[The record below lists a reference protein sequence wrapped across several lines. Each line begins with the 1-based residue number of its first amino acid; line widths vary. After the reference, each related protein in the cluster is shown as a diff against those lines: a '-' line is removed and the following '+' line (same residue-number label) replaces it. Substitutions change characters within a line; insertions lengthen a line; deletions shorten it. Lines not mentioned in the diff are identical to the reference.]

1 MKIAFW
7 SPVRESVGVTTNITC
22 IATLSSLAGANRA
35 VLLENHYSGRNIA
48 DLVLTQEKSLEL
60 REQGHYYTKYGVE
73 YVLKRM
79 YSGQNGSELIRQVAV
94 PLLYEKLLYLPQS
107 YIVNREVFNYE
118 FELVREE
125 LFRCLEEMAEYV
137 FVDTETNQ
145 NLSSS
150 TILSDADL
158 IVVNLLQE
166 PEMMRDF
173 FHNYPS
179 IREKAVFLFGMYQ
192 KDCAWN
198 LRRICYEY
206 HISREQVA
214 AIPLDTELESA
225 LMQGRLLQFLNI
237 NYYKASGRENDYF
250 MRQAKKA
257 VAMIRENAIRIRR
270 AKLIKDSS
278 IDKSAGFSGGLTGTE
293 S

>member
-7 SPVRESVGVTTNITC
+7 SPVRESVGVTTNVTC
-22 IATLSSLAGANRA
+22 IATLASLATANRTI
-35 VLLENHYSGRNIA
+35 LLENHYSGRNIA
-48 DLVLTQEKSLEL
+48 DLVLTQERSNAL

-79 YSGQNGSELIRQVAV
+79 YSGKNGTELLRQVAV
-94 PLLYEKLLYLPQS
+94 PLLCEKLLYLPQS

-137 FVDTETNQ
+137 FVDTETNC
-145 NLSSS
+145 NLSSN

-158 IVVNLLQE
+158 IVVNLPQE
-166 PEMMRDF
+166 ADIMRDF
-173 FHNYPS
+173 FENYSS
-179 IREKAVFLFGMYQ
+179 IREKAVFLFGKYQ
-192 KDCAWN
+192 KDCIWT

-206 HISREQVA
+206 HLRREQVGA
-214 AIPLDTELESA
+214 VPFDAELESA
-225 LMQGRLLQFLNI
+225 VMQGRLLQFLNI
-237 NYYKASGRENDYF
+237 NYYKACGRENDYF

-257 VAMIRENAIRIRR
+257 AAMVRENAIRIRR
-270 AKLIKDSS
+270 TM
-278 IDKSAGFSGGLTGTE
+278 TGTD